1 MLRKPVSKRRRGAVI
16 LESAVIY
23 PLTFLIILGLLIGA
37 MGVFRY
43 QEVASLA
50 REASRYASVHGS
62 KYHQVTGKAAATAVD
77 IHDSVII
84 PRAVALDPSKIT
96 YSVTWSPDNKPGSTV
111 SVTVNYSWVPEA
123 FLPILNLSSTA
134 TETMAY

>member
-62 KYHQVTGKAAATAVD
+62 KYHQVTGKPSATATD
-77 IHDSVII
+77 IHDNVII

-96 YSVTWSPDNKPGSTV
+96 YSVTWSPNKKPGSTV
-111 SVTVNYSWVPEA
+111 TVTINYSWVPEA